1 MLQVTVMKRVLPL
14 FLLLWACAEPVN
26 DPPQIMFGGE
36 MHNSNASTPA
46 SIESSM
52 DVAVAMGM
60 NSVLAP
66 VSWEQTE
73 IAPGVYDFSLVD
85 HIIRSAEKRNLWLG
99 LLWFGSWKNGESSY
113 PPLWI
118 KTDTETYFR
127 ALDKDGTPTTAIS
140 PFCEEAR
147 KADERA
153 FSALMA
159 HLKKVDKGHR
169 VRAVQLEN
177 EVGAFIERDCSAPAL
192 AAWEAG
198 DWESRYP
205 GILAPQFFM
214 ADAFARYVDAVAAA
228 GKAAYDIP
236 VFANAWLK
244 PVDAPFGVYPN
255 GGPRIAVL
263 DLWKSLTPHLDWIS
277 PDIYDPGF
285 AELCA
290 AYSGD
295 QPLFI
300 PETLC
305 RAGRLYYAIG
315 EAHAKGVFGFG
326 YEEYFDDPYF
336 VQECRVLSEL
346 VPMMDE
352 SRPMRGFYREPNLDP
367 LDGEVSLSFGDYVL
381 DVHYIAG
388 EKNAHGIII
397 RTGED
402 EFIVSGVG
410 AWIDFH
416 HGADICKLAYC
427 EELENGKVYQVING
441 DETGHHNM
449 LYLRG
454 RLYLNDFEAH
464 DGTTIPAPMYR
475 LSHQRRF
482 MESAHKRFK
491 VSGIYRIKLYSYD
504 K

>member
-1 MLQVTVMKRVLPL
+1 MKKIIP
-14 FLLLWACAEPVN
+14 LLLLLSACATQVST
-26 DPPQIMFGGE
+26 PPAILFGGE
-36 MHNSNASTPA
+36 MHNSNASMPA
-46 SIESSM
+46 SIDASM
-52 DVAVAMGM
+52 DVAVSMGM
-60 NSVLAP
+60 NAVLVP
-66 VSWEQTE
+66 VAWDQTE
-73 IAPGVYDFSLVD
+73 VAPGAFDFALVD
-85 HIIRSAEKRNLWLG
+85 HIISAAEKRNLWIG

-118 KTDTETYFR
+118 KADTETYFR
-127 ALDKDGTPTTAIS
+127 ALDMDGTPSTAIS
-140 PFCEEAR
+140 PFCEAAR
-147 KADERA
+147 KTDERA

-177 EVGAFIERDCSAPAL
+177 EVGAFVERDCSAPAL
-192 AAWEAG
+192 AAWETG
-198 DWESRYP
+198 NWTSRYP
-205 GILAPQFFM
+205 GILAPQAFM

-228 GKAAYDIP
+228 GKKEYDIP

-263 DLWKSLTPHLDWIS
+263 DIWKELTPHLDWLS

-290 AYSGD
+290 AYTGD
-295 QPLFI
+295 QILFI
-300 PETLC
+300 PETQC
-305 RAGRLYYAIG
+305 RAGRLYYALG

-326 YEEYFDDPYF
+326 YEEYYDDPYF

-352 SRPMRGFYREPNLDP
+352 SRPMRGFYREPDVDA
-367 LDGEVSLSFGDYVL
+367 LDGEVSLSFGDYCF
-381 DVHYIAG
+381 DVHYIPG
-388 EKNAHGIII
+388 EKNAHGLII

-402 EFIVSGVG
+402 EFIVAGVG
-410 AWIDFH
+410 AWIDFR
-416 HGADICKLAYC
+416 HGSDYCKLASC

-454 RLYLNDFEAH
+454 RLFLNDYESP
-464 DGTTIPAPMYR
+464 DGSVVPAPMYR

-482 MESAHKRFK
+482 FESAHKRFK
-491 VSGIYRIKLYSYD
+491 VSGIYRIKLYTYS